1 MSSPDRSA
9 HWRTCLDSVE
19 AVRTRIQ
26 AGSDS
31 QEDAVTR
38 QLMAQV
44 VLAKSSNFTALLD
57 SAGNVLDV
65 NPTALITG
73 GVDLSEVVGLLL
85 WVTPWWSGSGA
96 DDVAMVSAAVAAAAE
111 GRFA

>member
-1 MSSPDRSA
+1 MTAHERSD
-9 HWRTCLDSVE
+9 HWRTSLDSVE
-19 AVRTRIQ
+19 ALRSRIQ
-26 AGSDS
+26 NVPDP
-31 QEDAVTR
+31 QRDLVTR

-73 GVDLSEVVGLLL
+73 GVDLSEVVGLPL

-96 DDVAMVSAAVAAAAE
+96 DDVAMVSAAVAAAA
-111 GRFA
+111 G